1 LLLGDIGSKENADG
15 PDAWKGAAGDLIAS
29 ENDIIEWDGNDWK
42 IVFDA
47 SGNTGADSTLVS
59 PTYTTNLKTGIQYK
73 WDGAEWTL
81 TFEGEYR
88 KGTWRLIL

>member
-1 LLLGDIGSKENADG
+1 MLLGDIGSKENADG

-47 SGNTGADSTLVS
+47 SGNTGADSTLVLS
-59 PTYTTNLKTGIQYK
+59 
-73 WDGAEWTL
+73 
-81 TFEGEYR
+81 
-88 KGTWRLIL
+88 LIHI